1 MKLTESA
8 PVQPIEVKR
17 LAPWVIYR
25 DAAGWVG
32 VTPLEFWRQVH
43 SGKPGWMAIKHIMA
57 RDLKDAMRQKDRYDK
72 R

>member
-8 PVQPIEVKR
+8 PVQPIEIKR

-25 DAAGWVG
+25 DATGWIG
-32 VTPLEFWRQVH
+32 VTPL
-43 SGKPGWMAIKHIMA
+43 MA
-57 RDLKDAMRQKDRYDK
+57 RDLKDAMGQKDLHEKHGSYSK